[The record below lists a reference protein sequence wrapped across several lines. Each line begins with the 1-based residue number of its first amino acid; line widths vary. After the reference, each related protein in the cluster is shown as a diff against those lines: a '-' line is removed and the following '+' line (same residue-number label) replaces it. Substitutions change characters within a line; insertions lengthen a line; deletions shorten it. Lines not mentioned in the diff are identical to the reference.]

1 MACTCQKLRQLSRS
15 ITHYYDAELKKAGL
29 KTTQYMLLSEIRGL
43 QPVSLRGL
51 AQAMH
56 VEQSTLSR
64 NLRPL
69 KAAGWIEVTAGLDSR
84 SKNVMLTESG
94 RAKQLDGYR
103 RWRVAQMN
111 FSSLLSAERA
121 AELHALADQ
130 YMDVIAPAP

>member
-29 KTTQYMLLSEIRGL
+29 KTTQYMLLSEILGL

-51 AQAMH
+51 ARAMH

-69 KAAGWIEVTAGLDSR
+69 KMAGWIEVATGLDGR
-84 SKNVMLTESG
+84 SKNVTVTPLG
-94 RAKQLDGYR
+94 RAKQLEGNR
-103 RWRVAQMN
+103 RWLVAQQN
-111 FSSLLSAERA
+111 FNSLLSAERA
-121 AELHALADQ
+121 ADLNALADN
-130 YMDVIAPAP
+130 YMEVLPALP